1 MAEPK
6 SIVEV
11 LEDMAGT
18 ALGAVV
24 GYHIGQR
31 YTKKDPY
38 VMSMAGGA
46 IGALVSDTAKKLIA
60 EGVKQLHPSQAQ
72 KELESMFESARQS
85 DKNFKNLIESIK
97 NQQ

>member
-6 SIVEV
+6 SITEV

-31 YTKKDPY
+31 YTNKDPY
-38 VMSMAGGA
+38 V
-46 IGALVSDTAKKLIA
+46 V
-60 EGVKQLHPSQAQ
+60 
-72 KELESMFESARQS
+72 
-85 DKNFKNLIESIK
+85 
-97 NQQ
+97 